1 MNREQLAASIAAI
14 ALLKTELVRVD
25 REFRHQLNEVLRE
38 GATEP
43 AYVGDTRIGKV
54 IKKSGAL
61 RASVVDPAALL
72 DYVKA
77 ERPDEVVQIESV
89 RELHTK
95 HLIERAKEGE
105 IIPGIQLSEGAPTLS
120 LSQLDKTAFPLIL
133 AAIRAGDLS
142 IEVLPQLT
150 QGEN

>member
-1 MNREQLAASIAAI
+1 M
-14 ALLKTELVRVD
+14 RV
-25 REFRHQLNEVLRE
+25 
-38 GATEP
+38 
-43 AYVGDTRIGKV
+43 TRW
-54 IKKSGAL
+54 
-61 RASVVDPAALL
+61 
-72 DYVKA
+72 
-77 ERPDEVVQIESV
+77 
-89 RELHTK
+89 T
-95 HLIERAKEGE
+95 AKRGSAPGLSQTRRLQPGE